1 MDIWKIDWHTLFI
14 PSVSPLELFV
24 RGTIIYLTLFVL
36 LRLVVKR
43 QAGAVGITDLLVVV
57 LLADAVQNGMAG
69 DYRSV
74 TDAILLVATII
85 FWSYFLDWLGHRFPQ
100 VQRFIHPGPLL
111 MVKNGRMHRKNME
124 KELITEDEIN
134 SALRQQG
141 VDSMEHVKEMYMEGD
156 GRFSIITRGK
166 GEQEAH
172 GNHEDKRL

>member
-1 MDIWKIDWHTLFI
+1 MDIWNIDWRTLFT
-14 PSVSPLELFV
+14 PSLSPLELFV

-69 DYRSV
+69 DYRTI
-74 TDAILLVATII
+74 TDAILLVVTII
-85 FWSYFLDWLGHRFPQ
+85 FWSYALDWLGHRIPQ

-111 MVKNGRMHRKNME
+111 LVKNGRMHRKNME
-124 KELITEDEIN
+124 KELITEDELN

-141 VDSMEHVKEMYMEGD
+141 VDSIEYVKEMYMEGD
-156 GRFSIITRGK
+156 GSFSIITRDK
-166 GEQEAH
+166 EPR
-172 GNHEDKRL
+172 GNQDDKRPT